1 MKDER
6 AFIFDAYGTLFD
18 VNAAC
23 RELSIEVGE
32 KWQELST
39 LWRLRQVEYTWLRNS
54 MNAYIDFWQITSDS
68 LDYAMDTLNINNK
81 NLRSNLLKLYLK
93 LEAYSEVKGVLEKLK
108 EEGFKT
114 GILSNGSK
122 KMLDSAV
129 KNANISGLLD
139 EVISVEECKVYK
151 PSNKVYD
158 LVEIKM
164 GIKKEQ
170 VLFFSSN
177 AWDMHAASNYGFN
190 TIWVNRF
197 NAKLERL
204 PGKPLKIVNSLEKIN
219 KIINHD
225 QYPNAKNQIYN
236 Y

>member
-1 MKDER
+1 MKEKR
-6 AFIFDAYGTLFD
+6 ACIFDAYGTLFD
-18 VNAAC
+18 VIAAC

-32 KWQELST
+32 KWQELSA

-219 KIINHD
+219 KIL
-225 QYPNAKNQIYN
+225 
-236 Y
+236 

>member
-1 MKDER
+1 MKEKR

-32 KWQELST
+32 KWEQLST

-204 PGKPLKIVNSLEKIN
+204 PGKPLKIINSLKKIN
-219 KIINHD
+219 KII
-225 QYPNAKNQIYN
+225 
-236 Y
+236 

>member
-1 MKDER
+1 MKEKR
-6 AFIFDAYGTLFD
+6 ACIFDAYGTLFD

-81 NLRSNLLKLYLK
+81 NLRSDLLKLYLK
-93 LEAYSEVKGVLEKLK
+93 LEAYSEVKEVLEKIK

-129 KNANISGLLD
+129 KNADIGGLLD

-164 GIKKEQ
+164 GIKK
-170 VLFFSSN
+170 
-177 AWDMHAASNYGFN
+177 DD
-190 TIWVNRF
+190 
-197 NAKLERL
+197 
-204 PGKPLKIVNSLEKIN
+204 
-219 KIINHD
+219 KIILFSLILDKRRRVLSRLNF
-225 QYPNAKNQIYN
+225 
-236 Y
+236 